1 MKNRVM
7 AGFMSLL
14 FMVPSSL
21 FAQEGDRWQL
31 LALGGV
37 FSPIDEEVQNIYG
50 ASLTGNIAVT
60 APLGKRGRIRLGSS
74 LLERRGDPFYQ
85 SRDFYLP
92 GAGKLSLRGV
102 SMTLETHA
110 RTTGNPRLYIGGGV
124 DYFFGREKLNGLDA
138 SKGGAIGAHLSLTPE
153 IRVTSTVALVAE
165 ASYQFLEITF
175 KSGRERYKFNLSG
188 ARLLAG
194 LAFQLGN

>member
-1 MKNRVM
+1 MRNRVK
-7 AGFMSLL
+7 AIFILL
-14 FMVPSSL
+14 VLMVPSTI
-21 FAQEGDRWQL
+21 FAGDGDRWQL

-37 FSPIDEEVQNIYG
+37 FSPIDKEVQNIYG
-50 ASLTGNIAVT
+50 ASFTGNLAIT
-60 APLGKRGRIRLGSS
+60 APLGKRGRIRLGGN
-74 LLERRGDPFYQ
+74 LLERQGDPFYQ

-92 GAGKLSLRGV
+92 DAGKLSLRSI

-124 DYFFGREKLNGLDA
+124 DYFFGREKLNGLDT
-138 SKGGAIGAHLSLTPE
+138 SEGGAIGAHLSLTPE
-153 IRVTSTVALVAE
+153 VRVTSTVALVAE

-175 KSGRERYKFNLSG
+175 KTGRERYKFNLSG
-188 ARLLAG
+188 AKLLAG